1 MKVAI
6 VHEWLDTYA
15 GSERVV
21 EALLEVWPEADL
33 FAVCDFLPEGERA
46 FLKGRVPRCSP
57 GPAPP
62 PRCATI
68 WRHWPDEGRNLP

>member
-33 FAVCDFLPEGERA
+33 FAVCDFLPAGERA
-46 FLKGRVPRCSP
+46 FL
-57 GPAPP
+57 
-62 PRCATI
+62 
-68 WRHWPDEGRNLP
+68 